1 MSNGSG
7 KEKEKYQMRIIVIDD
22 ELNLRR
28 TIVPVLKSM
37 GHEVAA
43 AGNSRSAL
51 DQFEKDTFDV
61 ALLDLRLGEENGLE
75 LMTKLQKAQPRC
87 AMIVTTAFAT
97 IETAVEAMRQG
108 AFDYLAKPFTPDQL
122 QQALMKVARTRQL
135 ENKVAE
141 LESRVSAEAPTP
153 ILDSVEPVM
162 QKVYDLAFKAAA
174 TPATIL
180 ILGESGTGKSV
191 LARGIHQKSPQ
202 ADRPCVTVSCP
213 SLSRELLESE
223 LFGHVKGAFTGAVSD
238 TFGKVAAADGGTL
251 FLDEIGEL
259 PLEIQPKLLRLLQD
273 KEYERVGETK
283 LRRANVRLITATNR
297 DLEQAVKNGQFREDL
312 YYRLNVISVRMPSLR
327 ERPGDLP
334 RIAQEWLRF
343 FGQQVGKDL
352 ASFTPEALQALQTY
366 SWPGNLRELRNVI
379 ERSTI
384 LADKREIDLSD
395 LPENLHRPSSSGV
408 NVGSKASLDELE
420 AEHIRRIIASSSS
433 LGEAAQILGI
443 DPATLYRKRKRM
455 GLPSGTRKPSD
466 GDFEEMPTAN
476 SPAETQ

>member
-1 MSNGSG
+1 
-7 KEKEKYQMRIIVIDD
+7 MRIILIDD
-22 ELNLRR
+22 ELNIRR
-28 TIVPVLKSM
+28 TIVPVLKGM
-37 GHEVAA
+37 GHDVVAA
-43 AGNSRSAL
+43 ANSRSAMQEL
-51 DQFEKDTFDV
+51 EKDTFDI

-75 LMTKLQKAQPRC
+75 LMGKLLKAQPRM
-87 AMIVTTAFAT
+87 AIIVTTAFAT
-97 IETAVEAMRQG
+97 IETAVQAMRQG

-122 QQALMKVARTRQL
+122 QQTLMKVARTRQL

-141 LESRVSAEAPTP
+141 LESRVSAEAPSP
-153 ILDSVEPVM
+153 ILESVEPVM
-162 QKVYDLAFKAAA
+162 QKVYELAFKAAS

-191 LARGIHQKSPQ
+191 LARAIHQRSPQ
-202 ADRPCVTVSCP
+202 AERPFVTVSCP

-283 LRRANVRLITATNR
+283 LRRANVRLVTASNR

-312 YYRLNVISVRMPSLR
+312 YYRLNVISIRMPSLR

-343 FGQQVGKDL
+343 FGTQVSKDL
-352 ASFTPEALQALQTY
+352 ADFTPTALQALQTY

-384 LADKREIDLSD
+384 LAEKKEIDLID
-395 LPENLHRPSSSGV
+395 LPENLHRPTSSGV
-408 NVGSKASLDELE
+408 SVGSKTSLEELE
-420 AEHIRRIIASSSS
+420 AEHIKRIIMSTPS

-455 GLPSGTRKPSD
+455 GMHPGPRKQ
-466 GDFEEMPTAN
+466 GEEQSQQGSEEEDQEEHHDAPVNAV
-476 SPAETQ
+476 